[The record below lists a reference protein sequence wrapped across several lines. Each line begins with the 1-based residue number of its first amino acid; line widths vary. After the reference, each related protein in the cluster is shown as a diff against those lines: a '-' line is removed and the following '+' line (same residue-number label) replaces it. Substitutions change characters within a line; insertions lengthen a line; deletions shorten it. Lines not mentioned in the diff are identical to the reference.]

1 MPAQA
6 KRSPPERGY
15 VLHSYPYK
23 ETSLIVDV
31 FTVDHGRMA
40 MVAKGAKRP
49 GSALRGALLSLQ
61 PLEVAWS
68 GRGEVRTLVQA
79 QWRPGQAW
87 LTGRALM
94 CGMYLNELLLK
105 LLPREDPHPRLFEAY
120 AAALLTLGEL
130 SEGSDQNAVLRE
142 FEVTLLAELGYG
154 LELSTDVIT
163 GENIRADRLYRYD
176 LQRGPSEHG
185 SGELVSG
192 AALLALASGR
202 FDTPGVATE
211 AREFV
216 RRVISSHL
224 ERRALRSTDV
234 LADLRALTQRLDS
247 QSPRRHAT
255 SRTAPAP

>member
-1 MPAQA
+1 MPATA

-31 FTVDHGRMA
+31 FTVDHGRMV

-61 PLEVAWS
+61 PLEVIWS

-79 QWRPGQAW
+79 QWRPGQSW

-94 CGMYLNELLLK
+94 CGMYLNELLIK
-105 LLPREDPHPRLFEAY
+105 LLPREDPHPKLFEAY

-130 SEGSDQNAVLRE
+130 PEGSDQSAVLRE

-154 LELSTDVIT
+154 LELSVDVTT
-163 GENIRADRLYRYD
+163 GEGLHGDRMYRYD
-176 LQRGPSEHG
+176 MLRGPSEHG
-185 SGELVSG
+185 PGEPVSG

-202 FDTPGVATE
+202 FDSPRVANE

-216 RRVISSHL
+216 RRIIAAHL

-234 LADLRALTQRLDS
+234 VADLRALTQRLDG
-247 QSPRRHAT
+247 QSPRRQAT
-255 SRTAPAP
+255 ADSASAS

>member
-1 MPAQA
+1 MPTNA

-61 PLEVAWS
+61 PLELIWS
-68 GRGEVRTLVQA
+68 GRGEVRTLIQA
-79 QWRPGQAW
+79 QWRPGQSW

-94 CGMYLNELLLK
+94 CGMYLNELLIK
-105 LLPREDPHPRLFEAY
+105 LLPREDPHPKLFEAY

-130 SEGSDQNAVLRE
+130 PQGSDQSAVLRE

-154 LELSTDVIT
+154 LELGVDVVT
-163 GENIRADRLYRYD
+163 GEPVHADRLYRYD
-176 LQRGPSEHG
+176 MLRGPSERG
-185 SGELVSG
+185 AGETVSG

-202 FDTPGVATE
+202 FDTPRIAAE

-216 RRVISSHL
+216 QRVIAAHL
-224 ERRALRSTDV
+224 ERRALRSIDV
-234 LADLRALTQRLDS
+234 LADLRALSQRLDS
-247 QSPRRHAT
+247 QSPRRRST
-255 SRTAPAP
+255 SCTSPTP